1 MRFGVDFSS
10 RGRTAPCQLHL
21 LHPSSSLSTNPPLQM
36 STSYMKAINKSA
48 ECSVLISNKVNKV
61 TKQKSVFQ
69 LYQIFLK
76 NSYRAMA
83 PRKNITHV
91 IDGADVCGCAVW
103 VRKGRNLR
111 DLLESG
117 KVWTSE
123 CVT

>member
-1 MRFGVDFSS
+1 
-10 RGRTAPCQLHL
+10 
-21 LHPSSSLSTNPPLQM
+21 
-36 STSYMKAINKSA
+36 MKAINKSA